1 MSAPRVF
8 LSGTAIAA
16 LLASALMASAQA
28 VSFADIDDN
37 GDNVLSL
44 EELEKAF
51 GQATAPDML
60 LLYDRDGDGEVS
72 LSEARALSREG
83 ATNAAAGM
91 RKAADNKAAAQE
103 RRAAAQEKAETA
115 RSASGR
121 PDFAGP
127 PEGRGNE
134 ARGNAS
140 EKSQAGGRS
149 EGRGSDGRG
158 NGSERSQG
166 LGRP

>member
-37 GDNVLSL
+37 GDNVLTL

-51 GQATAPDML
+51 GPATAPDML
-60 LLYDRDGDGEVS
+60 LLYDRDSDGEVS
-72 LSEARALSREG
+72 LSEARALSKEG
-83 ATNAAAGM
+83 AAAGM